1 MKTLIAF
8 CRKTGR
14 VLSRFVNRLA
24 RDLTRKGQLR
34 IGLTLSIPFIAKFE
48 IGYHVTVEKTEDK
61 AA

>member
-24 RDLTRKGQLR
+24 RALTRKGQLR
-34 IGLTLSIPFIAKFE
+34 ISLALNIPFIAKFE
-48 IGYHVTVEKTEDK
+48 IGYHVQIEKKEDK